1 MQHALPVEYHGI
13 PALNCIRVQ
22 FDSALCAAASP
33 CNSKGILLAWGT
45 HSTTSV
51 GFHLW
56 GIYFPTR
63 NGSVW
68 VIDSWLRGAIAPLLE
83 WSASQRG
90 CCFLCPPTLSRLLF
104 GHSCHMFTVTCVTY
118 SSSHGPPA
126 LNGTCTQA
134 IRQHR
139 PCWSMTLWEY
149 VPKRSGSAEPPT
161 DLNVVP

>member
-1 MQHALPVEYHGI
+1 M
-13 PALNCIRVQ
+13 NCIRVQ

-45 HSTTSV
+45 HSTTFV

-118 SSSHGPPA
+118 IVFRHCHG
-126 LNGTCTQA
+126 GTHSATLVGF
-134 IRQHR
+134 
-139 PCWSMTLWEY
+139 PLWEY
-149 VPKRSGSAEPPT
+149 LFPNGGCRSGYRFVRGAIASLSGRCRKEGFPLHT
-161 DLNVVP
+161 